1 MRFFRESCRFLCI
14 PLAVLMMLISAPWTT
29 VSAALVTTDQ
39 VVGATASDTASANRE
54 KIVQFL
60 QQESVRKQLTAMG
73 VQPAEV
79 EARLAA
85 LSPNELAQLA
95 GRIDQMPAG
104 QSTIGIIIGAA
115 LIIFLV
121 LLITDIVG
129 ITDVFPFVKKHR

>member
-39 VVGATASDTASANRE
+39 VISRTDTVSADRE
-54 KIVQFL
+54 KIAHFL
-60 QQESVRKQLTAMG
+60 QQDAVRKQLTAMG

-79 EARLAA
+79 EARVAA
-85 LSPNELAQLA
+85 LSPNELAQIA

-121 LLITDIVG
+121 LLITDITG

>member
-1 MRFFRESCRFLCI
+1 
-14 PLAVLMMLISAPWTT
+14 MMLISAPWTT

-39 VVGATASDTASANRE
+39 VVGATATDTASANRE

-104 QSTIGIIIGAA
+104 QGAIGAIVVAA

-121 LLITDIVG
+121 LLILDIVG

>member
-14 PLAVLMMLISAPWTT
+14 PLAVLMMLMSAPWST
-29 VSAALVTTDQ
+29 VRAALVTTDE
-39 VVGATASDTASANRE
+39 VIGTTATDTASADRE
-54 KIVQFL
+54 KIVHFL

-73 VQPAEV
+73 VQPAQV

-85 LSPNELAQLA
+85 LSPNELAQIA

-104 QSTIGIIIGAA
+104 QGTIGIIIGAA

-121 LLITDIVG
+121 LLITDLVG
-129 ITDVFPFVKKHR
+129 VTDVFPFVKKHR